1 VELRDYLRV
10 LRKRWRLILV
20 CAALAVAVAGALCI
34 RATPQYQS
42 STQFFVSTSA
52 ANSDPNSVYT
62 GSLFS
67 EARVSSYADIINGPL
82 LAQAVASRLRGPSAA
97 TIQTE
102 VSATAIATTVLLD
115 VTVTDPSPQRAQEI
129 AAAIGVVF
137 PPIAT
142 QIEASGGQ
150 TSPVKVSVVKPATF
164 SDVPVSPRVD
174 RDLVLALIVGLL
186 LGVGLAVTR
195 EVLDVSVKDP
205 AAVQED
211 FGLPTLGII
220 AYDPEAPKRPL
231 VVQSDPRSPR
241 AEAFRQLRTNLQFL
255 DVDHSPRSLVI
266 SSSIP
271 EEGKTTTA
279 TNLAITLAQSG
290 LRVVIVEGDL
300 RRPRLAT
307 YLGLEG
313 AVGLTNVLVGKVS
326 LQDSV
331 QRWGDGGLH
340 VLASGPTPPNP
351 SELLGSQGM
360 ADVIYQLEEQY
371 DFVLIDAPPL
381 LPVTDAAVIAT
392 AAGGAILIVRHG
404 QTKQKQLAHAIGALR
419 AVDATVYGIVLTMVP
434 TKGPDA
440 YYYGYNYKY
449 DESAAKKK
457 KRADTAPVAPQ
468 PGSAIIWGARNEPSG
483 RHAAPRLS
491 RRSAAAEKAQFPSL
505 AVETNG
511 SAPHQPPNGNGSIPH
526 HAASPNGSTPVSVP
540 GTNGSTPEAALAED
554 PPLDP

>member
-1 VELRDYLRV
+1 MHWQFAPTHLRIFVLELKDYLRV
-10 LRKRWRLILV
+10 LRKRWRLISI
-20 CAALAVAVAGALCI
+20 CAGLAVAVAGALCLV
-34 RATPQYQS
+34 ATPQYQS

-82 LAQAVASRLRGPSAA
+82 LAQAAANHLKGLSAA
-97 TIQTE
+97 TIQGE
-102 VSATAIATTVLLD
+102 VTASAIANTVLLN
-115 VTVTDPSPQRAQEI
+115 VTVTDPSPQRARDI
-129 AAAIGVVF
+129 AAAIGVIF

-142 QIEASGGQ
+142 RIEASGGQ

-164 SDVPVSPRVD
+164 SDVPVSPKVV
-174 RDLVLALIVGLL
+174 RDLILALLLGLL
-186 LGVGLAVTR
+186 LGVGLAVVR

-205 AAVQED
+205 GEVQSD

-255 DVDHSPRSLVI
+255 DIDHSPRSLVI

-290 LRVVIVEGDL
+290 SRVVIVEGDL

-307 YLGLEG
+307 YLGLEA
-313 AVGLTNVLVGKVS
+313 AVGLTSVLVGTVR
-326 LQDSV
+326 LEDSI
-331 QRWGDGGLH
+331 QKWGDSGLH

-360 ADVIYQLEEQY
+360 ADVIHQLEQRY

-392 AAGGAILIVRHG
+392 AAGGAVLIVRHG
-404 QTKQKQLAHAIGALR
+404 RTKQKQLAHAIGALR
-419 AVDATVYGIVLTMVP
+419 AVDATVYGVVLTMVP

-440 YYYGYNYKY
+440 YYYGYNYHY
-449 DESAAKKK
+449 NESRHRKTPSKVQAG
-457 KRADTAPVAPQ
+457 APL
-468 PGSAIIWGARNEPSG
+468 PGSAIVWSGGNGSLAHHAPPQAARRNG
-483 RHAAPRLS
+483 
-491 RRSAAAEKAQFPSL
+491 AAEGFDASHQGH
-505 AVETNG
+505 EGNG
-511 SAPHQPPNGNGSIPH
+511 SAPQPSPH
-526 HAASPNGSTPVSVP
+526 ANGSTPHRSES
-540 GTNGSTPEAALAED
+540 TNGSTPKTLHRN
-554 PPLDP
+554 